1 MKTHIVLILAMGFT
15 LALPATSAAEEPIT
29 AETLATFYP
38 EQLESRAFKE
48 PALSHLEI
56 PGHQLASTTRY
67 YDFGGVEIVY
77 HAPGDPVQQRKVERL
92 KPDRYTITEGQSQGT
107 SVLFVWRLNA
117 KAPTK
122 AMLTVGDQIAVSID
136 CGNCASEAELQ
147 GLVDAFDLPGLAAL
161 LN

>member
-1 MKTHIVLILAMGFT
+1 MSRQFISIMVLSLA
-15 LALPATSAAEEPIT
+15 LWLPATSVSADPIT
-29 AETLATFYP
+29 AEVLATFYP
-38 EQLESRAFKE
+38 EQLESRASQA

-77 HAPGDPVQQRKVERL
+77 HAVGDPVQQRKVDRL

-107 SVLFVWRLNA
+107 RVLFVWRLNA

-122 AMLTVGDQIAVSID
+122 AMLTVGDQIALSID
-136 CGNCASEAELQ
+136 CGNCASEEELQ
-147 GLVDAFDLPGLAAL
+147 GLVDAFDLPGLGDL